1 MNIFFLHRNP
11 HLCARFH
18 CDKHVIK
25 MTLESSQLLY
35 AAHTDTTKAPSGGYK
50 PTHMKHP
57 CSIWVRESVQN
68 YRWLVRLAKE
78 LVKQYK
84 LRYGLQKTHACEEHI
99 AWLEANE
106 PREPPLPDVGLTAPR
121 LAMPDEFKGEDP
133 VAAYRMYYRVAKK
146 DILTYRKGG
155 RPHFLR

>member
-18 CDKHVIK
+18 CDKHVVK
-25 MTLESSQLLY
+25 MILESCQLLY
-35 AAHTDTTKAPSGGYK
+35 AAHTTTELAPNGGYK

-68 YRWLVRLAKE
+68 YRWLVRLAQE
-78 LVKQYK
+78 LVKQYRW
-84 LRYGLQKTHACEEHI
+84 RYSGRTHACEEHI
-99 AWLEANE
+99 AWLAANE
-106 PREPPLPDVGLTAPR
+106 PPELPETAEITSPR
-121 LAMPDEFKGEDP
+121 MAMPDEFKQSDP
-133 VAAYRMYYRVAKK
+133 VLAYREYYRVAKK
-146 DILTYRKGG
+146 HILVYRKGS

>member
-25 MTLESSQLLY
+25 MTLESTQLLY
-35 AAHTDTTKAPSGGYK
+35 SAHTTVPEGGYK

-57 CSIWVRESVQN
+57 CSIWVRESVHN
-68 YRWLVRLAKE
+68 YRWLVRLAQE
-78 LVKQYK
+78 LVKQYRW
-84 LRYGLQKTHACEEHI
+84 RYGHKKTHACEPHL
-99 AWLEANE
+99 AWLAANE
-106 PREPPLPDVGLTAPR
+106 PVELPVISMTPPKM
-121 LAMPDEFKGEDP
+121 AMPDEFKHPDP
-133 VAAYRMYYRVAKK
+133 VLAYRAYYKHAKK
-146 DILTYRKGG
+146 HILTYRKGA

>member
-25 MTLESSQLLY
+25 MTLESTQLLY
-35 AAHTDTTKAPSGGYK
+35 SAHTDMTAAPKGGYK

-78 LVKQYK
+78 LVKQYRW
-84 LRYGLQKTHACEEHI
+84 RYGGKTHACEEHI
-99 AWLEANE
+99 AWLEENE
-106 PREPPLPDVGLTAPR
+106 PALADREMTPPR
-121 LAMPDEFKGEDP
+121 LAMPDEYKGEDP
-133 VAAYRMYYRVAKK
+133 VAAYREYYRVAKK
-146 DILTYRKGG
+146 HLLTYRKGA

>member
-1 MNIFFLHRNP
+1 
-11 HLCARFH
+11 
-18 CDKHVIK
+18 

-35 AAHTDTTKAPSGGYK
+35 AAHTDRSTAPNGGYK

-57 CSIWVRESVQN
+57 CSIWVRESVRN

-84 LRYGLQKTHACEEHI
+84 WRYGLEKTHACEQHI

-106 PREPPLPDVGLTAPR
+106 PLGLADVSMTPPR
-121 LAMPDEFKGEDP
+121 MAMPDEFKQDDP
-133 VAAYRMYYRVAKK
+133 IAAYRMYYKVAKK
-146 DILTYRKGG
+146 HILTYRKGA

>member
-25 MTLESSQLLY
+25 MILESTQLLY
-35 AAHTDTTKAPSGGYK
+35 SSHSKLPEGGYK

-57 CSIWVRESVQN
+57 CSVWVRESVHN
-68 YRWLVRLAKE
+68 YRWLVRLAQE
-78 LVKQYK
+78 LVKQYRW
-84 LRYGLQKTHACEEHI
+84 RYGAGKTHACEPHL
-99 AWLEANE
+99 AWLAANE
-106 PREPPLPDVGLTAPR
+106 PAELPPVSMTPVR
-121 LAMPDEFKGEDP
+121 MAMPDEFKQADP
-133 VAAYRMYYRVAKK
+133 VLAYRAYYKHAKK
-146 DILTYRKGG
+146 HILTYRKGA